1 VGIALGLA
9 AAVCWGCADVV
20 AATSSRRVGP
30 LHVALGLHILS
41 LVALAAAVAA
51 IGGFGEMSGEEV
63 PIFVGL
69 GVLGALSYL
78 MFYRALQIGPISI
91 VSPIVSA
98 YAAPLV
104 VLAVLILDESL
115 ATGEIVAIVV
125 VISGALLASA
135 DPRAIRATERIAVL
149 GLVLAL
155 LTTLSLSG
163 FTFGVSYYTQEYGLI
178 APFFVARAFTLV
190 FLFAAAARDSAWKLT
205 DRGPRLVAL
214 MALLAALDMAGYFA
228 FNVGVRHADTSI
240 VGTATAPYAV
250 IPILVGVL
258 AFRERPV
265 PTQWLGI
272 ALVIGG
278 LVLLG
283 LAG

>member
-1 VGIALGLA
+1 VGIALGLT

-20 AATSSRRVGP
+20 AATTSRRVGP
-30 LHVALGLHILS
+30 LQVALGLHVLS
-41 LVALAAAVAA
+41 LIALAIATAVA
-51 IGGFGEMSGEEV
+51 GGLNQISGTEW

-115 ATGEIVAIVV
+115 AAGEIVAIVV

-135 DPRAIRATERIAVL
+135 DLRAIRATERIAAL
-149 GLVLAL
+149 GLLLAL

-178 APFFVARAFTLV
+178 APFFVARAFTFV
-190 FLFAAAARDSAWKLT
+190 FLLAAAAADSSWKLT
-205 DRGPRLVAL
+205 DLGPRLVAL

-258 AFRERPV
+258 AFRERPG

-272 ALVIGG
+272 GLVIGG

-283 LAG
+283 LAS